1 MKQPKA
7 RQQAKIDLL
16 PLDFDYGHAP
26 ADRLGGETGQMMPVR
41 VRDPE
46 LRERLQIL
54 IRQAIH
60 SLRPDPLRD
69 CEIALRQFSAD
80 FSRFVVVLYGLD
92 PTEPKNVIAVENA
105 YALLGW
111 TVETSALIWR
121 ADFEQLFMAQ
131 ASQQLPRLDAAV
143 WPKLITHIDMLL
155 AGSQIGPMRPLAMR
169 CAHRALGF
177 GWFEDYF
184 RQMSRAEYQRFVRE
198 HDIVLTT
205 MPTLLPVLREFL
217 VELVKNPH

>member
-7 RQQAKIDLL
+7 RQQAQIDLL

-26 ADRLGGETGQMMPVR
+26 ADRLGGEAGQAMPVR

-46 LRERLQIL
+46 LRERVLVL
-54 IRQAIH
+54 IQLAQCK
-60 SLRPDPLRD
+60 LKPNPVRD
-69 CEIALRQFSAD
+69 CEMALSQFSAD
-80 FSRFVVVLYGLD
+80 FSRFVVALYGLD
-92 PTEPKNVIAVENA
+92 PTQPKNVIAVENA

-111 TVETSALIWR
+111 TAETSALVWR
-121 ADFEQLFMAQ
+121 ADFARLFMAQ
-131 ASQQLPRLDAAV
+131 AYQQLPRLDATV
-143 WPKLITHIDMLL
+143 WPRLMTHIDMLL